1 MRAAAAAGRAA
12 LPLMYTW
19 LMITAA
25 RRAAAGAAQPFKQD
39 RFAISLWVDP
49 QVPPDE
55 YDERYGEIAEANF
68 TVLLGNFGA
77 TKMSSVTAQLAACEK
92 HGLKAIVVPCED
104 GKTLPPKPRVPGGS
118 CVGIDH
124 PALWGFQL
132 KGAFVANFLRQAESL
147 GLRPARG
154 RQCHSVITDL
164 TCCAAL
170 QTSPRPTTSS
180 RLRRGRRR

>member
-19 LMITAA
+19 LMIAAA

-92 HGLKAIVVPCED
+92 HGLKAIVVPCE
-104 GKTLPPKPRVPGGS
+104 
-118 CVGIDH
+118 
-124 PALWGFQL
+124 
-132 KGAFVANFLRQAESL
+132 AESL